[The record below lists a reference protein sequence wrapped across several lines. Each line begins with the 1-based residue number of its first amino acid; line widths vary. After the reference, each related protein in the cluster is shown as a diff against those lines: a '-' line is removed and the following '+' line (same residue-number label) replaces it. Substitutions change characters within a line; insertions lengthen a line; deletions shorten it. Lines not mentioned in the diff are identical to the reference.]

1 VSRRGNINRYF
12 SFIWLL
18 HEVVALI
25 DIIAEIGKIGGATK
39 REKKILHAF
48 SLTWSRFIHYF
59 YSMRAPILFAIEGP
73 SGTCG

>member
-1 VSRRGNINRYF
+1 
-12 SFIWLL
+12 
-18 HEVVALI
+18 LI

-39 REKKILHAF
+39 RERKILHAF